1 MTTPNLITYE
11 VLTGLCSETAQQFHL
26 VVFRDAEGEI
36 VKAQLRYRFNADDDW
51 SEPSKL
57 THQPRIDPTHPSV
70 A

>member
-1 MTTPNLITYE
+1 MTHNLITYE

-26 VVFRDAEGEI
+26 VVFRNAEGEV
-36 VKAQLRYRFNADDDW
+36 VKAQLRYRFNADEDW

-57 THQPRIDPTHPSV
+57 THQPRIDPEHPSV